1 MSPDGTKAATS
12 AWDEPLRLWDLET
25 GRSLGAFGSGRFAQR
40 ALHIADFHPT
50 EPHLL
55 VTTPPDQVRIHTLD
69 IDELIEIA
77 EVETEPRHDRAGVPA
92 VLPRPMP
99 DGSSGQLTP
108 PGEVDLSDEV
118 SDASSSLGKSDPEA
132 ADIGAIPTQSFR

>member
-1 MSPDGTKAATS
+1 MNRSGCGTSRPAEAWAHSVRAGLPRGPCTSLTFTPPNLAFWSP
-12 AWDEPLRLWDLET
+12 
-25 GRSLGAFGSGRFAQR
+25 
-40 ALHIADFHPT
+40 
-50 EPHLL
+50 
-55 VTTPPDQVRIHTLD
+55 TPPDQVRIHTLD

-77 EVETEPRHDRAGVPA
+77 ESKLSRDMTEPECQQYFRE
-92 VLPRPMP
+92 PMP

-132 ADIGAIPTQSFR
+132 ADIGAIPTPVL